1 MSHAMQKTAHEVTS
15 DIGGYILGGLEFVG
29 GAALAL
35 GGLATGN
42 PLLVAAGVGV
52 AGEGVST
59 AEKQAAANKQEAQT
73 VANVGDFSA
82 PPTVP
87 TTAGGGSS
95 AGPAVQQTTE
105 AGIAAE
111 RYAEAQTS
119 IGSMQ
124 AQLDQT
130 VLNEKVAEIQAEG
143 GITAS
148 AAARGLKMEGSPMMQ
163 LLAQQQAGA
172 TTVGYTQQQ
181 GTAAIT
187 GQRTG
192 AQASFDAAALA
203 GKEQLQYADE
213 QMSNAWLSSF
223 TDVLNTSAGMVS
235 KFWNPTS
242 AAAETAGSDNFFAG
256 SSDPYLMGEG

>member
-42 PLLVAAGVGV
+42 ALLVAAGVGV
-52 AGEGVST
+52 AGEGVVT
-59 AEKQAAANKQEAQT
+59 AEKQAAANEEDASTKADVGNFSSPAPVSTKAGTSDQPQVDATSEADI
-73 VANVGDFSA
+73 AN
-82 PPTVP
+82 
-87 TTAGGGSS
+87 
-95 AGPAVQQTTE
+95 E
-105 AGIAAE
+105 K
-111 RYAEAQTS
+111 YAEAQTS

-124 AQLDQT
+124 GQLDQT

-163 LLAQQQAGA
+163 LLAQKQAGA
-172 TTVGYTQQQ
+172 TTVGYTEQQ
-181 GTAAIT
+181 GEATLMGA
-187 GQRTG
+187 RTG
-192 AQASFDAAALA
+192 AQAAWNTANLKGQEQISDADA
-203 GKEQLQYADE
+203 E
-213 QMSNAWLSSF
+213 MSNVWLSSF

-235 KFWNPTS
+235 KFWNPTA

>member
-35 GGLATGN
+35 GGLATGD
-42 PLLVAAGVGV
+42 PLLVLAGVGV
-52 AGEGVST
+52 AGAGVET

-73 VANVGDFSA
+73 VANVGDFSN

-87 TTAGGGSS
+87 TTAGGGASS
-95 AGPAVQQTTE
+95 TGPVVQQTTE

-130 VLNEKVAEIQAEG
+130 VLNEKVAENQAEG

-163 LLAQQQAGA
+163 LLAQKQAGA
-172 TTVGYTQQQ
+172 TTVGYTEQQ
-181 GTAAIT
+181 GEATLMGA
-187 GQRTG
+187 RTG

-203 GKEQLQYADE
+203 GTEQLQYADQ

-223 TDVLNTSAGMVS
+223 TDVLNTSAGMV
-235 KFWNPTS
+235 KNFWNPTS
-242 AAAETAGSDNFFAG
+242 AAAELPTENESYWQ
-256 SSDPYLMGEG
+256 DPNYMGDY